1 MNSREVNFLIT
12 EAKLEKSSVIKS
24 LVVKISFPRVH
35 LLKKYSKVVKSSFVK
50 RLGVKSSVV
59 LLSPSY
65 KVQKI

>member
-35 LLKKYSKVVKSSFVK
+35 LLKKYSKVVKSSVVK
-50 RLGVKSSVV
+50 ISFV
-59 LLSPSY
+59 LLSPAY
-65 KVQKI
+65 KVQNM